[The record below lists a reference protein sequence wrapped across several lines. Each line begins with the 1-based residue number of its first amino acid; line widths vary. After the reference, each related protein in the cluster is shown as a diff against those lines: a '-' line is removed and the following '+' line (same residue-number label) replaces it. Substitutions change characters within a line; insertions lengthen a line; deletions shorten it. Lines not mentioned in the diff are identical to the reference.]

1 MARKPK
7 SHLKR
12 MVETATKYEDAVRV
26 HSIMHRAID
35 EDRNIQ
41 AGKVYDLAQSFK
53 AQIRELDPYVDGLI
67 AQNHAF
73 RTLIAGL
80 GPALKA
86 AAEADPSL
94 AEPVSALEAILGDEG
109 FDAEETGSD
118 VSHEDPD
125 ATPSTLA
132 PPPAQIILD
141 L

>member
-12 MVETATKYEDAVRV
+12 MVETAMKYEDAVRV

-41 AGKVYDLAQSFK
+41 AGKVYDLAQAFR

-73 RTLIAGL
+73 RTLVAGL
-80 GPALKA
+80 GSALKA
-86 AAEADPSL
+86 AAEADPDL
-94 AEPVSALEAILGDEG
+94 AEQVGALEALLGTEG
-109 FDAEETGSD
+109 FDEGEEADPEPSD
-118 VSHEDPD
+118 TSP
-125 ATPSTLA
+125 TPLA
-132 PPPAQIILD
+132 PPPAQITLD